1 MLNTLHSNEQKCRL
15 VILVPLQ
22 TFRRLVFQYYRIVTR
37 FAYAEIKEKVKKI
50 KTLFVV
56 RARLCHA
63 AYQNFF
69 PLFVSSLQGDIF
81 HVCMRTVVLVAT
93 LLPALIKF

>member
-56 RARLCHA
+56 RAALPCSLSE
-63 AYQNFF
+63 FF
-69 PLFVSSLQGDIF
+69 PVICFISSGIQIS
-81 HVCMRTVVLVAT
+81 V
-93 LLPALIKF
+93 P